1 MWTKLVWKS
10 KKNHDTLVYKVCI
23 IHEILLHDYKLE
35 VCETDRMI
43 LIALIDKPNLTSTF
57 INF

>member
-1 MWTKLVWKS
+1 MWKS